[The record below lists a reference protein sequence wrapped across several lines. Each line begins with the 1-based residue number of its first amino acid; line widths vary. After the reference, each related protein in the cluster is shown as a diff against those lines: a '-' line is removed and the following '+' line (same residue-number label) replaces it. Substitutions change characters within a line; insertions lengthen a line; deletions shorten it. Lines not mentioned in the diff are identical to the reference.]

1 MGLILEILGV
11 ISIIAGIVASLTV
24 IGLPWGLG
32 SIFGGI
38 FLFAIGSTH
47 RTVKKLE
54 RDLAEIKIWLQ
65 PKR

>member
-1 MGLILEILGV
+1 MILEILGV
-11 ISIIAGIVASLTV
+11 ISIIAGIAVSFTV

-32 SIFGGI
+32 SIFAGI

-54 RDLAEIKIWLQ
+54 RDLAEIKVWLQ
-65 PKR
+65 AKK